1 MLFASRRDMEDA
13 LTPIQKNM
21 QDGKLG
27 SLKVDPESLK
37 VQQEEGKVTEQ
48 VVISSWSLLLSLC
61 IKFPLSYNCS
71 LHCRCS
77 VRAQLYV

>member
-48 VVISSWSLLLSLC
+48 VVT
-61 IKFPLSYNCS
+61 FFT
-71 LHCRCS
+71 
-77 VRAQLYV
+77 